1 VSAPHHAAGR
11 QRGWR
16 DSLAVYADVRVFRV
30 LFLGFASGLPLL
42 LVFSTLSFWLA
53 EAGVSKTAIG
63 LFAFASTAY
72 GFKFLWSPLVDRLR
86 LPLLTRWLGQRR
98 GWLLVAQVLIIGCML
113 GLGTTDPAMDL
124 WWTALWAVLLA
135 FASATQDIVIDA
147 YRVESLE
154 EHQLGAGAGTIVLG
168 YRIGMVAASGGALI
182 VADAAGWFWAYAAMA
197 GLMGLGIVTT
207 LLSPEPER
215 AAATRQVAE
224 EEKRVQAVMARH
236 AGLPRWMREA
246 IGFLYGAVVCPFV
259 DFMSRRHWILI
270 LVFIALY
277 KYGDALLGVMAM
289 PFYEEIGFT
298 KTEVGVISKGYG
310 VVMTIVGGLL
320 GGLMVAR
327 WGIMRA
333 LLVCGIAQA
342 GSNLVFAW
350 QAYVGADVG
359 WLVVTISV
367 ENLTGGMGT
376 AAFVAYLSSL
386 CNIAY
391 TATQYALVSS
401 LMSFAR
407 TFFSAG
413 GGWLADHVD
422 WVSYFL
428 LTTLAAVPGL
438 LLLLWMMRVFP
449 SDQRKADAK
458 AALADDD

>member
-1 VSAPHHAAGR
+1 VIPAASSPR
-11 QRGWR
+11 LQAWWH
-16 DSLAVYADVRVFRV
+16 SLAVYRDVRVIRV
-30 LFLGFASGLPLL
+30 LFLGFSSGLPLL
-42 LVFSTLSFWLA
+42 LVFSTLSYWLA
-53 EAGVSKTAIG
+53 EAEVSKATIG

-72 GFKFLWSPLVDRLR
+72 GFKFLWSPLVDRLS
-86 LPLLTRWLGQRR
+86 LPLLTPLLGQRR
-98 GWLLVAQVLIIGCML
+98 GWLLLAQLLIIGCMV
-113 GLGTTDPAMDL
+113 GLGATDPAVDL

-168 YRIGMVAASGGALI
+168 YRIGMVVASGGALI
-182 VADAAGWFWAYAAMA
+182 VADVAGWFWAYSAMA
-197 GLMGLGIVTT
+197 GLMGIGIVTA
-207 LLSPEPER
+207 LLSPEPDR
-215 AAATRQVAE
+215 AAATASVREQE
-224 EEKRVQAVMARH
+224 SRVEALLARTAH
-236 AGLPRWMREA
+236 LPGWARETL
-246 IGFLYGAVVCPFV
+246 GFLYGAVVCPFV
-259 DFMSRRHWILI
+259 DFMTRRHWIWI

-277 KYGDALLGVMAM
+277 KYGDALLGIMAM

-327 WGIMRA
+327 LGIMKA
-333 LLVCGIAQA
+333 LLICGVAQA

-350 QAYVGADVG
+350 QAYVGAELG

-413 GGWLADHVD
+413 GGWLAEQVD
-422 WVSYFL
+422 WVTYFL
-428 LTTLAAVPGL
+428 VTTLAAVPGL
-438 LLLLWMMRVFP
+438 LLLLWMMRTFP
-449 SDQRKADAK
+449 SGATRADPK

>member
-1 VSAPHHAAGR
+1 MTPAPTAALR
-11 QRGWR
+11 DWW
-16 DSLAVYADVRVFRV
+16 DSLTVYRDIRVVRV
-30 LFLGFASGLPLL
+30 LFLGFSSGLPLL
-42 LVFSTLSFWLA
+42 LVFSTLSYWLA
-53 EAGVSKTAIG
+53 EAEVSKATIG

-72 GFKFLWSPLVDRLR
+72 GFKFLWSPLVDRLA
-86 LPLLTRWLGQRR
+86 LPPLTTWLGQRR
-98 GWLLVAQVLIIGCML
+98 GWLIAAQGLIVACML
-113 GLGTTDPAMDL
+113 GLGATDPTTDL

-154 EHQLGAGAGTIVLG
+154 ERQLGAGAGTIVLG
-168 YRIGMVAASGGALI
+168 YRLGMVAASGGALI
-182 VADAAGWFWAYAAMA
+182 IADLAGWFWAYAAMGA
-197 GLMGLGIVTT
+197 LMAVGMLTA
-207 LLSPEPER
+207 LLSPEPDR
-215 AAATRQVAE
+215 TAATAS
-224 EEKRVQAVMARH
+224 ARH
-236 AGLPRWMREA
+236 EEARVEAFLERRAHLPNWLREA
-246 IGFLYGAVVCPFV
+246 AGFLYGAVVCPFV
-259 DFMSRRHWILI
+259 DFMTRRHWILI

-277 KYGDALLGVMAM
+277 KYGDALLGIMAM
-289 PFYEEIGFT
+289 PFYEEVGFT

-327 WGIMRA
+327 MGILKA
-333 LLVCGIAQA
+333 LLICGIAQA

-413 GGWLADHVD
+413 GGWLAEQVD
-422 WVSYFL
+422 WVTYFL
-428 LTTLAAVPGL
+428 VTTLAAVPGL
-438 LLLLWMMRVFP
+438 LLLLWMMKVFP
-449 SDQRKADAK
+449 SDVRRADPK
-458 AALADDD
+458 DALTDGD

>member
-1 VSAPHHAAGR
+1 MRA
-11 QRGWR
+11 WW
-16 DSLAVYADVRVFRV
+16 DSLAVYRDIRVLRV
-30 LFLGFASGLPLL
+30 LFLGFSSGLPLL
-42 LVFSTLSFWLA
+42 LVFSTLSYWLS

-86 LPLLTRWLGQRR
+86 LPLLTPWLGQRR
-98 GWLLVAQVLIIGCML
+98 GWLILAQLLIIGCMI
-113 GLGTTDPAMDL
+113 GLGATDPATDL

-182 VADAAGWFWAYAAMA
+182 VADLAGWFWAYTAMA
-197 GLMGLGIVTT
+197 GLMGVGMLTA
-207 LLSPEPER
+207 LLSPEPDR
-215 AAATRQVAE
+215 TAAVAQAAAE
-224 EEKRVQAVMARH
+224 EDRARDWMARRGPLSP
-236 AGLPRWMREA
+236 ALRQA
-246 IGFLYGAVVCPFV
+246 LTFLYGAVVAPFR
-259 DFMSRRHWILI
+259 DFMTRRHWVMI

-277 KYGDALLGVMAM
+277 KYGDALLGIMAM

-310 VVMTIVGGLL
+310 VVMTIVGGLA
-320 GGLMVAR
+320 GGLLVAR
-327 WGIMRA
+327 LGILRA
-333 LLVCGIAQA
+333 LLICGVAQA
-342 GSNLVFAW
+342 ASNLVFAW
-350 QAYVGADVG
+350 QAYVGPDVG

-407 TFFSAG
+407 TFFAAG
-413 GGWLADHVD
+413 GGWLAEQVD

-428 LTTLAAVPGL
+428 ITTLAAVPGL
-438 LLLLWMMRVFP
+438 LLLLWMMRTFP
-449 SDQRKADAK
+449 SRATRADPR
-458 AALADDD
+458 AAWADDD

>member
-1 VSAPHHAAGR
+1 MTSAPTATL
-11 QRGWR
+11 R
-16 DSLAVYADVRVFRV
+16 DWWSSLAVYRDIRVIRV
-30 LFLGFASGLPLL
+30 LFLGFSSGLPLL
-42 LVFSTLSFWLA
+42 LVFSTLSYWLA
-53 EAGVSKTAIG
+53 EAEVSKATIG

-72 GFKFLWSPLVDRLR
+72 GFKFLWSPLVDRLA
-86 LPLLTRWLGQRR
+86 LPPLTTWLGQRR
-98 GWLLVAQVLIIGCML
+98 GWLIAAQGLIVACMV
-113 GLGTTDPAMDL
+113 GLGSTDPATDL

-168 YRIGMVAASGGALI
+168 YRLGMVAASGGALI
-182 VADAAGWFWAYAAMA
+182 IADLAGWFWAYAAMG
-197 GLMGLGIVTT
+197 GLMAVGMLTA
-207 LLSPEPER
+207 LLSPEPDR
-215 AAATRQVAE
+215 AAATASARQE
-224 EEKRVQAVMARH
+224 EARVEAFLERRAH
-236 AGLPRWMREA
+236 LPTWLRETA
-246 IGFLYGAVVCPFV
+246 GFLYGAVVCPFV
-259 DFMSRRHWILI
+259 DFMTRRHWILI

-277 KYGDALLGVMAM
+277 KYGDALLGIMAM

-327 WGIMRA
+327 MGILKA
-333 LLVCGIAQA
+333 LLVCGVAQA
-342 GSNLVFAW
+342 ASNLVFAW
-350 QAYVGADVG
+350 QAHVGADVG

-413 GGWLADHVD
+413 GGWLADNVD

-428 LTTLAAVPGL
+428 ITTLAAVPGL
-438 LLLLWMMRVFP
+438 LLLVWMMKVFP
-449 SDQRKADAK
+449 SDVRRADPK
-458 AALADDD
+458 DALADGD

>member
-1 VSAPHHAAGR
+1 MSLPSAPLRNWA
-11 QRGWR
+11 Q
-16 DSLAVYADVRVFRV
+16 SLAVYGDIRVLRV

-42 LVFSTLSFWLA
+42 LVFTTLSYWLA

-63 LFAFASTAY
+63 LFAFASSAY

-98 GWLLVAQVLIIGCML
+98 GWLLLAQGLIIGCMI
-113 GLGTTDPAMDL
+113 GVGTTDPAEDL

-147 YRVESLE
+147 YRVETLE
-154 EHQLGAGAGTIVLG
+154 EHQLGAGAGTVVLG

-182 VADAAGWFWAYAAMA
+182 IADAAGWFWAYAVMA
-197 GLMGLGIVTT
+197 GLMGLGILTT
-207 LLSPEPER
+207 LLSPEPDR
-215 AAATRQVAE
+215 TAATRTAAE
-224 EEKRVQAVMARH
+224 EEDRVAAFLDRR
-236 AGLPRWMREA
+236 ADLAPWLRDTA
-246 IGFLYGAVVCPFV
+246 GFLYGAVVCPFT
-259 DFMSRRHWILI
+259 DFMKRPHWILI

-277 KYGDALLGVMAM
+277 KYGDALLGNMAM

-298 KTEVGVISKGYG
+298 KTEVGVISKGFG
-310 VVMTIVGGLL
+310 VVMTIIGGLGGGLL
-320 GGLMVAR
+320 VAR
-327 WGIMRA
+327 QGIFRA
-333 LLVCGIAQA
+333 LLVCGVLQA
-342 GSNLVFAW
+342 ASNLVFAW
-350 QAYVGADVG
+350 QAHVGADVN
-359 WLVVTISV
+359 WLVVTIGV

-386 CNIAY
+386 CNVAY

-428 LTTLAAVPGL
+428 VTTVAAVPGL

-449 SDQRKADAK
+449 AEGVRADPK
-458 AALADDD
+458 AAWADD